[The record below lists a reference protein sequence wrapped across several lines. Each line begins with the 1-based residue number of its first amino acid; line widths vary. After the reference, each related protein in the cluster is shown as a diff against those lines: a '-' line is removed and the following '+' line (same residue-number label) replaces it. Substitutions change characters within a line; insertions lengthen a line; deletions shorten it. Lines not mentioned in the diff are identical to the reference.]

1 MKINWGNIRRKL
13 VRVFFPN
20 NTWQYQGFIYNIR
33 TTSNIKKKGH
43 FYKKVHLKFH
53 HPMFKKFYN
62 KINLCWY
69 FIRVG
74 PKVRCTFSVGLSL
87 NMSQFNILVVSLNL
101 KIQKSFATHHIWILS
116 LTGLFN
122 LQISICLKCLVL
134 NTGVILWSQP
144 LTKVLLHNIL
154 DLSIYQFHSKL
165 SQQWCHLLPQFS
177 GGILQILESTLKW
190 ESWKKFIQGNL
201 NLREELDTFLVLKD
215 FFFQDAWM
223 FLFGIKSKNVLFCK
237 DLCCVKTN
245 IRSLIILMN

>member
-1 MKINWGNIRRKL
+1 MKINWGNRRKL

-87 NMSQFNILVVSLNL
+87 NMSQFNVLVVSLNL

-144 LTKVLLHNIL
+144 LTKDLLHNIL
-154 DLSIYQFHSKL
+154 DLSIYIS
-165 SQQWCHLLPQFS
+165 
-177 GGILQILESTLKW
+177 
-190 ESWKKFIQGNL
+190 FIQSCHNNGVISYPN
-201 NLREELDTFLVLKD
+201 
-215 FFFQDAWM
+215 FQEGFYRFWNQLWNEKAGKNSYR
-223 FLFGIKSKNVLFCK
+223 GI
-237 DLCCVKTN
+237 
-245 IRSLIILMN
+245 